1 MKRIQTL
8 PRHLTNQIAA
18 GEVVERPAAVIKE
31 LVENSLDAGATS
43 IDIEVDKGGVQRI
56 YLRDNGHGIVK
67 ADLKLAL
74 DRHATSKIAT
84 IDDLDAVETLG
95 FRGEA
100 LASISAVS
108 RFCLQSRV
116 AKEQMGWSI
125 EMDGENDPDVLL
137 QPVAQNVGT
146 SIHVRDLF
154 FNVPARRKFLRAE
167 RTEFLHIDE
176 TVRRIALSHFPVAFK
191 LSHNGKVVFDLKAAV
206 SLDEQ
211 QARVAKLCGQLFVE
225 QSLYINEEVNG
236 LCLRGWF
243 ANPTFSRSQA
253 DLQYFYVNDRMIR
266 DRALNQAV
274 RQAYQDVLYAGR
286 YPAFVLFLGLDPVEV
301 DVNVHPTKQ
310 EVRFS
315 SGRQVFGFIRK
326 ILQDTLKKTQP
337 GYKSELQQL
346 DPSQLSTE
354 RVEKTVVKTTN
365 KPSLRLVTTQPLAL
379 KAQMVKSQQEPLE
392 LYAKLLDTT
401 TKNVRTEQADVINIG
416 EKVALMPVK
425 QGKSQVGMRAGYT
438 QDNKT
443 QDNKD
448 NQAGEKTPEKAP
460 PLGFALAQLKGIY
473 ILAENDQGL
482 ILVDMH
488 AAHER
493 VVYEKLKQAWQ
504 EDRLATQTLLIPLSL
519 KLSPLD
525 ITRLTECEELFDKLG
540 LDISVTGFE
549 TALIRA
555 IPALLKQERA
565 EQLVKDIIRDVS
577 RFGESF
583 AIDNHLNEILAT
595 MACHGAVRANRQLNL
610 AEMNALLRDM
620 EKTDHANQCN
630 HGRPTWTALDMT
642 ALDKL
647 FLRGR

>member
-1 MKRIQTL
+1 MINSVKRIQIL

-125 EMDGENDPDVLL
+125 EMDGENDPDILL
-137 QPVAQNVGT
+137 KPVAQNVGT
-146 SIHVRDLF
+146 TIYVRDLF

-191 LSHNGKVVFDLKAAV
+191 LSHNGKAVFDLKAAI

-211 QARVAKLCGQLFVE
+211 RARVAKLCGQLFVE

-236 LCLRGWF
+236 LCLRGWI

-326 ILQDTLKKTQP
+326 ILQEALKKTQP
-337 GYKSELQQL
+337 GYKPELRQL
-346 DPSQLSTE
+346 EPLQSSTSQ
-354 RVEKTVVKTTN
+354 VEKTVVKTTN
-365 KPSLRLVTTQPLAL
+365 KPSLRLAATQPLAL
-379 KAQMVKSQQEPLE
+379 AQMVKSQQEPLE
-392 LYAKLLDTT
+392 LYAKLLDTA

-416 EKVALMPVK
+416 EKVALMSVK
-425 QGKSQVGMRAGYT
+425 QGKSQYNQGH
-438 QDNKT
+438 
-443 QDNKD
+443 KD
-448 NQAGEKTPEKAP
+448 QPLAETRPEKAP

-473 ILAENDQGL
+473 ILAENDRGL
-482 ILVDMH
+482 ILIDMH

-519 KLSPLD
+519 KLPPLD

-555 IPALLKQERA
+555 IPVLLKQERA

-595 MACHGAVRANRQLNL
+595 MACHGAVRANRQLSL

-630 HGRPTWTALDMT
+630 HGRPTWTALNMA

>member
-31 LVENSLDAGATS
+31 LVENSLDAGATRIE
-43 IDIEVDKGGVQRI
+43 IDIDKGGVQRI
-56 YLRDNGHGIVK
+56 SLRDDGHGIAK
-67 ADLKLAL
+67 DDLKLAL
-74 DRHATSKIAT
+74 DRHATSKIST
-84 IDDLDAVETLG
+84 IEDLEAVETLG

-108 RFCLQSRV
+108 RFCLQSRTND
-116 AKEQMGWSI
+116 EEMGWSI
-125 EMDGENDPDVLL
+125 EMEGENDPDLL
-137 QPVAQNVGT
+137 LKPIAHGLGT

-176 TVRRIALSHFPVAFK
+176 TVRKIALSHFPVAFK
-191 LSHNGKVVFDLKAAV
+191 LSHNGKVIFDLKAAV
-206 SLDEQ
+206 SLTEQ
-211 QARVAKLCGQLFVE
+211 RARVAKLCGQMFVE
-225 QSLYINEEVNG
+225 QSLYINEEING
-236 LCLRGWF
+236 LCLRGWI
-243 ANPTFSRSQA
+243 AKPTFSRSQA

-274 RQAYQDVLYAGR
+274 RQAYQDVLYSGR

-326 ILQDTLKKTQP
+326 VLQEALKKTQP
-337 GYKSELQQL
+337 AYETQGQVEQQEQITAISASPSEPVAITKNQAYSLKAA
-346 DPSQLSTE
+346 SNTG
-354 RVEKTVVKTTN
+354 K
-365 KPSLRLVTTQPLAL
+365 KPSIRVAAAQPLAL
-379 KAQMVKSQQEPLE
+379 KAQAVKEQKGPLQ
-392 LYAKLLDTT
+392 LYAQLLEVNDEKIDEQPELKLA
-401 TKNVRTEQADVINIG
+401 K
-416 EKVALMPVK
+416 K
-425 QGKSQVGMRAGYT
+425 QNANMTHAPSKT
-438 QDNKT
+438 CENKKG
-443 QDNKD
+443 Q
-448 NQAGEKTPEKAP
+448 EKTP
-460 PLGFALAQLKGIY
+460 PLGFALAQLKGVY
-473 ILAENDQGL
+473 ILAENDSGL

-504 EDRLATQTLLIPLSL
+504 EDKLATQALLIPLSL
-519 KLSPLD
+519 KLSPLE
-525 ITRLTECEELFDKLG
+525 IERLTTCEELFQKLG
-540 LDISVTGFE
+540 LAVSVTGFE
-549 TALIRA
+549 TALIRT
-555 IPALLKQERA
+555 IPALLKQEHA
-565 EQLVKDIIRDVS
+565 EQLVKDVISDVS
-577 RFGESF
+577 RFGDSF
-583 AIDNHLNEILAT
+583 AIENHLNDILAT
-595 MACHGAVRANRQLNL
+595 MACHGAVRANRQLSL
-610 AEMNALLRDM
+610 PEMNALLRDM

>member
-137 QPVAQNVGT
+137 KPVAQNVGT
-146 SIHVRDLF
+146 TIYVRDLF

-191 LSHNGKVVFDLKAAV
+191 LSHNGKAVFDLKAAI

-236 LCLRGWF
+236 LCLRGWI

-326 ILQDTLKKTQP
+326 ILQDALKKTQP
-337 GYKSELQQL
+337 GYKPELRQL
-346 DPSQLSTE
+346 EPLQSSTGQ
-354 RVEKTVVKTTN
+354 VEKAVVKTTN
-365 KPSLRLVTTQPLAL
+365 KPSLRLAATQPLTL
-379 KAQMVKSQQEPLE
+379 KTQMVKSQQAPLE
-392 LYAKLLDTT
+392 LYGKLLDTT
-401 TKNVRTEQADVINIG
+401 TKNVRAEQADVINIA

-425 QGKSQVGMRAGYT
+425 QGKALAETR
-438 QDNKT
+438 
-443 QDNKD
+443 
-448 NQAGEKTPEKAP
+448 PEKAP

-504 EDRLATQTLLIPLSL
+504 EDRLATQTLMIPLSL
-519 KLSPLD
+519 KLPPLD

-540 LDISVTGFE
+540 LEISVTGFE

-595 MACHGAVRANRQLNL
+595 MACHGAVRANRQLSL
-610 AEMNALLRDM
+610 PEMNALLRDM

-630 HGRPTWTALDMT
+630 HGRPTWIALNMA